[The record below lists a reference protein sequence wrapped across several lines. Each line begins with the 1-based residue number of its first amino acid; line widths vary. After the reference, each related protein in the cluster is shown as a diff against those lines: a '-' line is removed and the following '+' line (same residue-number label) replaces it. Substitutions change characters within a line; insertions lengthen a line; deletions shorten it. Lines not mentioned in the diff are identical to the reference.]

1 MKKIIEFLKA
11 GLLVL
16 LVIAMMPQVSYA
28 ADGDIFT
35 ILESKIYST
44 LMDLREI
51 VYVIAG
57 FGLVMFAVMAIFN
70 KISYKH
76 LSYIMIGLSL
86 LSLMFPFIEY
96 FSGYTTEAL
105 HQQREL
111 TFKSYLDPSVSI
123 QRVQGTSYQ
132 EVENPAYDGSIPEE
146 ELQAQ
151 LERDQAEMERR
162 QQDWKDTRTRWAME
176 NLNGGSGLMLDG
188 DNLDIAQEVLEA
200 AGCNPNAQ
208 SSKSSW
214 DTKTGLRNVCY
225 VDNKTGQVVVQKE
238 VCQGKFNI
246 DGTCSKTLLQ
256 TVGDIWS
263 TVQNGI
269 AFGQNLGNAFSS
281 GTDLANSLINGEGSL
296 YDRLREFGASGSGT
310 MQINAI
316 LGNLMGASNSIG
328 NTAGIWS
335 TDFENN
341 PTGANNTSDTLNA
354 LSQYLNGMQN
364 SVTNN
369 GSMVDTGRGVIDSGY
384 NALGNAGHV
393 GTTFSGAWSTLSGL
407 FH

>member
-1 MKKIIEFLKA
+1 MKKIVEFLKA
-11 GLLVL
+11 GLLLLL
-16 LVIAMMPQVSYA
+16 LVALIPQVSYA

-51 VYVIAG
+51 VYMIAG

-96 FSGYTTEAL
+96 FSGYTTEEMQ
-105 HQQREL
+105 QQREL
-111 TFKSYLDPSVSI
+111 TFKSYLDPSVSM
-123 QRVQGTSYQ
+123 QRVQGTGYQ
-132 EVENPAYDGSIPEE
+132 EIEYPKEE
-146 ELQAQ
+146 PFDDE
-151 LERDQAEMERR
+151 AEMQRR
-162 QQDWKDTRTRWAME
+162 EQEWKDMRTRWAME
-176 NLNGGSGLMLDG
+176 NFNSSGGLMLDG

-214 DTKTGLRNVCY
+214 DTKTGLRNVCV
-225 VDNKTGQVVVQKE
+225 VDEKTGKVYVQKE

-246 DGTCSKTLLQ
+246 DGTCTKTLAQ
-256 TVGDIWS
+256 QIGDIWA

-269 AFGQNLGNAFSS
+269 ALGQNLGNAFNS
-281 GTDLANSLINGEGSL
+281 GAGLLNSLANGEGSL

-316 LGNLMGASNSIG
+316 LGNLTGASNSIG

-369 GSMVDTGRGVIDSGY
+369 GSMIDTGRGVIDSGY